1 MIKKIK
7 LVIGLLLCSVIVIV
21 CASGC
26 SGGSESLSSEI
37 TASDS
42 ETEADLLDENGI
54 NKKLSDIREKI
65 VNSPT
70 IISPLPNEELY
81 ASGECE
87 LIFVKGYAGKGCK
100 IEVYVNGI
108 LEPGDIAV
116 DNNGCFETYDGIE
129 IIKGEN
135 TIELVAVDPV
145 WGKSV
150 PTKISVFLNT
160 PKKIIFKVYDN
171 PDSLKEIESIYFS
184 KVSNPFVCIVGKC
197 QPVSQVF
204 LQVNNRVVNEYGS
217 EDGTFLFENIA
228 LNLGANEIAIWSL
241 TGDGYTSNLA
251 LKDIMVSKDVGSP
264 SPSDLSGYIAGDGN
278 HLSWTP
284 STDENF
290 SSYKIVRIEDPCAN
304 PDYSGDDVIATLSD
318 AVTNSYV
325 DSKVEEGRSYFYT
338 VWTLDKAGYAVSS
351 NVLALPKPVYSIS
364 MERVPP
370 FEDISAGRR
379 EWFYRYYEITNT
391 GNVTLDL
398 QPVMVWIKLNPEPDE
413 EMELSPL
420 WEAHMWNPDSD
431 DYYYSDESIYS
442 THVAD
447 WANVGGTT
455 ETETEST
462 YNDEDTDDD
471 GVDDYFTKTVTET
484 KTTKK
489 TSPGDGKRI
498 MTITV
503 VTTITVTN
511 RTTGAVVSETTTTD
525 TSTKIVEPE
534 KIGSLV
540 EGLEPG
546 GKVKIAVKVQ
556 NISAGNQETITFHF
570 HFAPVDCGGHYFT
583 DEMVSTGDVTVKS
596 SGRN

>member
-7 LVIGLLLCSVIVIV
+7 LVIVLLLCSVTVI
-21 CASGC
+21 AYTSGC
-26 SGGSESLSSEI
+26 SGRSESLSPEI
-37 TASDS
+37 AASDS
-42 ETEADLLDENGI
+42 EAETDLLYENDI
-54 NKKLSDIREKI
+54 SEKLSDIKEKI
-65 VNSPT
+65 VSSPT
-70 IISPLPNEELY
+70 ITSHLPNEELR
-81 ASGECE
+81 ANGECG
-87 LIFVKGYAGKGCK
+87 LIFVKGYADKGCK

-108 LEPGDIAV
+108 LELSDIAV

-135 TIELVAVDPV
+135 TVELVAVDPT
-145 WGKSV
+145 WGKSE
-150 PTKISVFLNT
+150 PTKISVFLDT

-184 KVSNPFVCIVGKC
+184 KVSNPFVYIDGEC
-197 QPVSQVF
+197 QSGSQVF
-204 LQVNNRVVNEYGS
+204 LQVNGRVVSEYKS
-217 EDGTFLFENIA
+217 EDGTFLFENTA
-228 LNLGANEIAIWSL
+228 LNLGANEIAVWSL
-241 TGDGYTSNLA
+241 TDDGYASNLA
-251 LKDIMVSKDVGSP
+251 LKDIMVSKDAGSP
-264 SPSDLSGYIAGDGN
+264 NPSDLSGYIAGDGN

-304 PDYSGDDVIATLSD
+304 PEYFGDDVIATLSD
-318 AVTNSYV
+318 ASVNSYI
-325 DSKVEEGRSYFYT
+325 DNEVEEGRSYFYT
-338 VWTLDKAGYAVSS
+338 VWTLDEAGYTVSS
-351 NVLALPKPVYSIS
+351 NVLALPKPVYSVS
-364 MERVPP
+364 MEKIPP
-370 FEDISAGRR
+370 FEDVSAGRR

-391 GNVTLDL
+391 GNITLDL
-398 QPVMVWIKLNPEPDE
+398 QPMMAWIKLNPEPDE

-420 WEAHMWNPDSD
+420 WEIHIWNPDSS

-447 WANVGGTT
+447 WANVSGTT
-455 ETETEST
+455 ETETEYT
-462 YNDEDTDDD
+462 YNNEDTDDD
-471 GVDDYFTKTVTET
+471 GVDDYFTKTATET
-484 KTTKK
+484 TTTKK
-489 TSPGDGKRI
+489 TSPGEGKRI
-498 MTITV
+498 MTITI
-503 VTTITVTN
+503 TTTRTVTD

-556 NISAGNQETITFHF
+556 NISAGNQDTITFHF

-583 DEMVSTGDVTVKS
+583 DEIVSTGDVTVKS
-596 SGRN
+596 SGRS

>member
-7 LVIGLLLCSVIVIV
+7 LVIGLLLCSAIVIV

-81 ASGECE
+81 ASGERE
-87 LIFVKGYAGKGCK
+87 LIFVKGYADKGCK

-108 LEPGDIAV
+108 LEPGNIAV
-116 DNNGCFETYDGIE
+116 GDDGYFEIYEGIE
-129 IIKGEN
+129 VIKGEN
-135 TIELVAVDPV
+135 TIEFVAVDPV
-145 WGKSV
+145 WGKSE
-150 PTKISVFLNT
+150 PTKINVFLKT

-184 KVSNPFVCIVGKC
+184 KASNPFVYIVGEC
-197 QPVSQVF
+197 QLGSQVF
-204 LQVNNRVVNEYGS
+204 LQVNNRVVSEYKS

-228 LNLGANEIAIWSL
+228 LNLGTNEIAIWSL
-241 TGDGYTSNLA
+241 TGDGYASNLA

-284 STDENF
+284 STDKNF

-364 MERVPP
+364 MERIPP
-370 FEDISAGRR
+370 FEDISIGRR

-413 EMELSPL
+413 EMKLSPL
-420 WEAHMWNPDSD
+420 WEVHMWNPDSG

-484 KTTKK
+484 KTTN
-489 TSPGDGKRI
+489 SPGDGKRI

-511 RTTGAVVSETTTTD
+511 LTTGAVVSETTTTD

-556 NISAGNQETITFHF
+556 NISAGNQDTITFHF

>member
-7 LVIGLLLCSVIVIV
+7 LVIVLLLCSVIVI
-21 CASGC
+21 AYTSGC
-26 SGGSESLSSEI
+26 SGRSESLSSEI
-37 TASDS
+37 AASDN
-42 ETEADLLDENGI
+42 ETKTDLLDEDDI
-54 NKKLSDIREKI
+54 SEKLLDIKEKT

-70 IISPLPNEELY
+70 IISPLPNEELR
-81 ASGECE
+81 ASGESE
-87 LIFVKGYAGKGCK
+87 LIFVKGYADKGCK

-108 LEPGDIAV
+108 LEPGDVAV
-116 DNNGCFETYDGIE
+116 DNNGYFETYNGIK

-135 TIELVAVDPV
+135 TLKLFAVDPT
-145 WGKSV
+145 WGKSE
-150 PTKISVFLNT
+150 PTKISIFLNT

-171 PDSLKEIESIYFS
+171 PDFLKEIESIYFS
-184 KVSNPFVCIVGKC
+184 KVSNPFVYITGEC
-197 QPVSQVF
+197 QPGSHVS
-204 LQVNNRVVNEYGS
+204 LQVDNRVVSEYES
-217 EDGTFLFENIA
+217 EDGAFLFEDVA
-228 LNLGANEIAIWSL
+228 LSLGANEIAVWSM

-264 SPSDLSGYIAGDGN
+264 NPSDLSGYIAEGGN

-290 SSYKIVRIEDPCAN
+290 LSYKIVRVEDPCAN
-304 PDYSGDDVIATLSD
+304 PKYSGDDVIATLSD
-318 AVTNSYV
+318 AAVNSYI

-364 MERVPP
+364 MEKVPP
-370 FEDISAGRR
+370 FEDVSAGRR

-398 QPVMVWIKLNPEPDE
+398 QSMMAWIKLSPEPDE

-420 WEAHMWNPDSD
+420 WEVHIWNPDSD
-431 DYYYSDESIYS
+431 DYYYSNKSIYG
-442 THVAD
+442 TYVAD
-447 WANVGGTT
+447 WANVSGTT

-484 KTTKK
+484 RTTKK
-489 TSPGDGKRI
+489 TSPGEGKRI

-503 VTTITVTN
+503 VTTRTVTN
-511 RTTGAVVSETTTTD
+511 CTTGAVVSETTTTD

-556 NISAGNQETITFHF
+556 NISAGNQDTITFHF
-570 HFAPVDCGGHYFT
+570 HFAPVDCDGHYFT
-583 DEMVSTGDVTVKS
+583 DEIVSTGDVTVKS